1 MREKHMSQVKNG
13 DTVKVHYTG
22 KLNDGEVF
30 DSSEGRDPLEFV
42 VGSGNI
48 IQGFDTA
55 VVGMTTGDRKTIQ
68 VTPDQGYGERDEK
81 LVAEIE
87 RSHVPDTVDLQVGAA
102 MQVKHSNGQVMNV
115 TIADLTDEHVTLDAN
130 HPLAGKTLT
139 FDIEVVEI
147 V

>member
-1 MREKHMSQVKNG
+1 MSQVKNG

-102 MQVKHSNGQVMNV
+102 MQVKHANGQVMNV